1 MTPEVIGL
9 FEEYSWPGNIREL
22 ENVVERVVAIE
33 DRETITAGC
42 LPREIISPQ
51 KKEETHFF
59 LQPGFSL
66 TTHIDD
72 LTKKYVNLALLAAG
86 GNLRQAVPL
95 LGISYRTLRYLIDK
109 YELKNIR
116 KEERNGESASRKDAE
131 RE

>member
-1 MTPEVIGL
+1 MRCQAEARL
-9 FEEYSWPGNIREL
+9 
-22 ENVVERVVAIE
+22 
-33 DRETITAGC
+33 
-42 LPREIISPQ
+42 
-51 KKEETHFF
+51 KEETHFF

-109 YELKNIR
+109 YELKNVR
-116 KEERNGESASRKDAE
+116 KEERNGESAG
-131 RE
+131 REDRRAK